1 LTVRPTISRV
11 LRYVN
16 DPNPARA
23 QANVTNP
30 VPEIQVREMESMLQV
45 GSGQTVV
52 LGGLMQD
59 DVRRNRDQV
68 PYAGSIPAVGDV
80 FAYRDEQVKKS
91 ELIVFLKPTVV
102 SNPSM
107 ESDELKFFQRFL
119 PSIDPTGKNP

>member
-1 LTVRPTISRV
+1 
-11 LRYVN
+11 
-16 DPNPARA
+16 
-23 QANVTNP
+23 
-30 VPEIQVREMESMLQV
+30 
-45 GSGQTVV
+45 

-68 PYAGSIPAVGDV
+68 PFAGSIPAVGDV

-107 ESDELKFFQRFL
+107 ASDELKFFQRFL